1 MPFKSEKQRK
11 YLWANE
17 PGIARDW
24 TDKYGSRVKK
34 QSGGGIMDQIPF
46 MTGFKLPDVWNQWQQ
61 HKLATNLM
69 KEDPNTRDYHQMGG
83 HDFMQRFP
91 NTPDWLG
98 KGLATGYQLASEFG
112 KGILDPSRMSSFLP
126 RALEEARLNRLGIE
140 GLTPDQQARYDSFSK
155 TFDPT
160 IESMYPTDRLSGIG
174 NAFKNEFGGSAEA
187 ATLGNLIRPRSQ
199 ASQAPQIR
207 DRWNI
212 KYGTDETLAKYGDQ
226 GWVGGPL
233 KEYDP
238 KLDLNK
244 AYRLGMNEYLKRN
257 KPISYSETDIIPSE
271 HPYANMIKTIPYKG
285 SRFSIKDIKNIGLN
299 QDEDDPYLNR
309 IRNRINTVSQPR
321 GIMASLRNRFYKP
334 ATSAAGGYNVSQL
347 NQMNALGGYYSEP
360 ARAQRRNQARVNNMM
375 ARKAAGKSYSKT
387 NLANLSDQSSGGGWQ
402 PDYSGAVAHQQQEA
416 KDMGISH
423 EQLMSDLDS
432 VYAKG
437 GRIGYQE
444 GNRVGG
450 LASLWP
456 R

>member
-17 PGIARDW
+17 PAIARDW

-61 HKLATNLM
+61 HKLASNLI
-69 KEDPNTRDYHQMGG
+69 KEDPGTRDYHQLAA

-112 KGILDPSRMSSFLP
+112 KGILNPSRMSSFLP

-160 IESMYPTDRLSGIG
+160 IESMYPTDRLSGIWD
-174 NAFKNEFGGSAEA
+174 AIKNEFGGNAWGAETNVASANKSTTSGINGRNGLAKNWSMKDDLEA
-187 ATLGNLIRPRSQ
+187 QNIRPTFNSSDEEQ
-199 ASQAPQIR
+199 DYYNQIR
-207 DRWNI
+207 
-212 KYGTDETLAKYGDQ
+212 
-226 GWVGGPL
+226 
-233 KEYDP
+233 
-238 KLDLNK
+238 NK
-244 AYRLGMNEYLKRN
+244 IGKM
-257 KPISYSETDIIPSE
+257 PT
-271 HPYANMIKTIPYKG
+271 
-285 SRFSIKDIKNIGLN
+285 IKDPNIFQRFHN
-299 QDEDDPYLNR
+299 N
-309 IRNRINTVSQPR
+309 
-321 GIMASLRNRFYKP
+321 FYKP